1 MPNTKLAH
9 SPAERALALMRA
21 LGIPNSASTLYV
33 TLLQA
38 SALPTEKAAEMAGL
52 TPAATKQ
59 AMEYLKLF
67 RLVAQDVVHGEAV
80 LFAGDPRTAW
90 KAHDADFYWAHSNHI
105 GDIETLP
112 PLSGVADEKRR
123 RLYAELEELCGSI
136 YDVNPH
142 SHDPLSHQH
151 RDIYSGEMFA
161 SWLAAAISAAEKE
174 IVAVEKPPRLP
185 DLAPIWVALTRRI
198 REGVAYTRIVGFD
211 EILEHGLDIVT
222 RDMDA
227 YGINLRIARRGI
239 VNESYYV
246 IDNKRLLVKNAR
258 GVERADRG
266 QHFGVYT
273 SKRPIVRRYAARYS
287 ARYLPASD
295 SARSTIERLR
305 QHVERVKRNL
315 LADGRSK
322 NSEVFERVAC
332 YGKFL
337 VTQSADAAVI
347 DRLIASGE
355 LVKNPSGYVVVSARP
370 QENAAD

>member
-1 MPNTKLAH
+1 MHRIGEDTTERLDAVPTQLKVIGIRRPKYRSRACEGAVVRAPAPARLIEDGMPTAPPLARILGRRVRRPPAPIASARSTPGGNRAGSLDARRLGRQGRRPMPNTKLAH

-33 TLLQA
+33 TLLRA

-185 DLAPIWVALTRRI
+185 DLAPIWVAT
-198 REGVAYTRIVGFD
+198 
-211 EILEHGLDIVT
+211 
-222 RDMDA
+222 
-227 YGINLRIARRGI
+227 
-239 VNESYYV
+239 S
-246 IDNKRLLVKNAR
+246 
-258 GVERADRG
+258 
-266 QHFGVYT
+266 FG
-273 SKRPIVRRYAARYS
+273 AS
-287 ARYLPASD
+287 ARVSPTQGS
-295 SARSTIERLR
+295 
-305 QHVERVKRNL
+305 
-315 LADGRSK
+315 LALTKSSNMD
-322 NSEVFERVAC
+322 
-332 YGKFL
+332 
-337 VTQSADAAVI
+337 
-347 DRLIASGE
+347 LI
-355 LVKNPSGYVVVSARP
+355 L
-370 QENAAD
+370 